1 MKKEDIKQAIKKVK
15 ESSPK
20 RNFKQRIDLIITL
33 RGIDMKK
40 SDQLVNNFVNLHHP
54 TGKKVSVCALV
65 GNELSDQAKEV
76 CDEVIT
82 DSEFEKYQK
91 SKKEA
96 KKLANKHD
104 FFIAQAT
111 IMPKIATA
119 FGRVFGPRGKMPNPK
134 AGCVVPPNANLK
146 PLYDKLQKT
155 VQIQTKNQPVIQVG
169 VGLEEQNDDE
179 VVDNVLTLYDA
190 LIHQLHNGEHNIQKA
205 MVKLTM
211 GPSFVIG
218 GKEEDKKPE
227 VKKETKK
234 EEKPA
239 EEKKEEAPKAEEKEK
254 SQKSQSD
261 LKSPEE
267 AK

>member
-146 PLYDKLQKT
+146 PLYEKLQKT

-169 VGLEEQNDDE
+169 VGVEEQNDDE
-179 VVDNVLTLYDA
+179 VVDNILTLYDA
-190 LIHQLHNGEHNIQKA
+190 LIHQLHNGEHNIKKS

-211 GPSFVIG
+211 GKAFVIG
-218 GKEEDKKPE
+218 AKEDAKI
-227 VKKETKK
+227 
-234 EEKPA
+234 
-239 EEKKEEAPKAEEKEK
+239 EEKKETEKAETPKEEEKKPVEEAKAEEKAPEEK
-254 SQKSQSD
+254 
-261 LKSPEE
+261 PEE